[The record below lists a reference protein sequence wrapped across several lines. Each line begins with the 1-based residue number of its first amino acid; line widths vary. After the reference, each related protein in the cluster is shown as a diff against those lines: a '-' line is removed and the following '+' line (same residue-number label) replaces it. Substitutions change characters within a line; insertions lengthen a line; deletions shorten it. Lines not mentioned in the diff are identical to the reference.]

1 MVDALHKEIG
11 ALTAGLE
18 AINRELQEAREGRRR
33 TYEKLEGW
41 ERRLD
46 RLEYRQENMEKMLG
60 VMSPTVNEFATM
72 KMQAAGA
79 GRFGLFL
86 WKLGGWILAAAAG
99 AATAWGWLA
108 SHFTW
113 K

>member
-1 MVDALHKEIG
+1 MQ
-11 ALTAGLE
+11 AGLE
-18 AINRELQEAREGRRR
+18 NINRELQEAREGRRR

-46 RLEYRQENMEKMLG
+46 RIEYRQETMEKMLG
-60 VMSPTVNEFATM
+60 VMSPTVQEFATM

-79 GRFGLFL
+79 GRFGVFL
-86 WKLGGWILAAAAG
+86 WKLGGLILAAAAG
-99 AATAWGWLA
+99 AAGMWTAISNHLP
-108 SHFTW
+108 W